1 MRLSDVR
8 MPRESRRSPV
18 LWTALVKIVAIAAI
32 MLVTL
37 PAPPALA
44 STVTIA
50 AAGDISRPSVGG
62 PPQQTADLV
71 TSLGTTAVFA
81 LGDTQYPH
89 GSLSDFQNY
98 YDASW
103 GAFKNKTYPIP
114 GNHEYETSGAS
125 GYFQYFGTGSAV
137 PIASPGYYSLNLGD
151 WHIAFLNTN
160 CTQIDCTA
168 EKTWLKNDLNAD
180 THLCDMVVYHATNL
194 KWPRVKAEQYQVDI
208 GLAASR
214 HVYERWPAENGLT
227 RFTVG
232 TGGFSL
238 GKLSSG
244 FDAGFRTYGAI
255 KMTLNTTGYDWAFL
269 DTSSNVLDQGT
280 RSCA

>member
-1 MRLSDVR
+1 MRR
-8 MPRESRRSPV
+8 
-18 LWTALVKIVAIAAI
+18 I
-32 MLVTL
+32 LVTL
-37 PAPPALA
+37 VLIATMLPFGTGTA
-44 STVTIA
+44 SAASVTIA
-50 AAGDISRPSVGG
+50 AAGDISRPSLGG

-89 GSLSDFQNY
+89 GSLSDFQNF

-151 WHIAFLNTN
+151 WHIAFLNTE
-160 CTQIDCTA
+160 CTQIDCSA
-168 EKTWLKNDLNAD
+168 EKSWLVNDLSGD
-180 THLCDMVVYHATNL
+180 THTCDMVVYHRTNL
-194 KWPRVKAEQYQVDI
+194 KWARVKSSNLGVDVA
-208 GLAASR
+208 LTASR

-255 KMTLNTTGYDWAFL
+255 EMTLNASNYSWAFVDVSGRTL
-269 DTSSNVLDQGT
+269 DSGS
-280 RSCA
+280 RACH

>member
-1 MRLSDVR
+1 LATLST
-8 MPRESRRSPV
+8 PR
-18 LWTALVKIVAIAAI
+18 
-32 MLVTL
+32 
-37 PAPPALA
+37 
-44 STVTIA
+44 
-50 AAGDISRPSVGG
+50 
-62 PPQQTADLV
+62 
-71 TSLGTTAVFA
+71 
-81 LGDTQYPH
+81 
-89 GSLSDFQNY
+89 GSLSDFQNFY
-98 YDASW
+98 EASW
-103 GAFKNKTYPIP
+103 GAFKSKTYPIP

-168 EKTWLKNDLNAD
+168 EKTWLKSDLNAD

-194 KWPRVKAEQYQVDI
+194 KWPRLKAEKYHVDI

-214 HVYERWPAENGLT
+214 HVYERWPPENGLT

-244 FDAGFRTYGAI
+244 FDAGVPNVRRDHDDVERHRIRLGVPRYEQQRPRPR
-255 KMTLNTTGYDWAFL
+255 DAFL
-269 DTSSNVLDQGT
+269 RVILVYTLLCLVPQIGSGGAA
-280 RSCA
+280 RP

>member
-1 MRLSDVR
+1 MRLLDVR

-18 LWTALVKIVAIAAI
+18 LWGALVTIVSLAVPVAG
-32 MLVTL
+32 V
-37 PAPPALA
+37 APPALA

-50 AAGDISRPSVGG
+50 AAGDISRPSLGG
-62 PPQQTADLV
+62 PTQQTADLV
-71 TSLGTTAVFA
+71 ASLGTTAVLA

-89 GSLSDFQNY
+89 GSLSDLQTY

-137 PIASPGYYSLNLGD
+137 PIAPPGYYSLNLGD

-168 EKTWLKNDLNAD
+168 EKTWLKSDLNTD

-194 KWPRVKAEQYQVDI
+194 KWPRVKAEKYQVDI

-214 HVYERWPAENGLT
+214 HVYERWPPENGLT

-244 FDAGFRTYGAI
+244 FDAGFRTYGVI
-255 KMTLNTTGYDWAFL
+255 EMTLSATGYDWAFL
-269 DTSSNVLDQGT
+269 DTSSTILDQGT
-280 RSCA
+280 RSCG

>member
-1 MRLSDVR
+1 
-8 MPRESRRSPV
+8 
-18 LWTALVKIVAIAAI
+18 

-37 PAPPALA
+37 PATVQAANLELLAPQALA

-50 AAGDISRPSVGG
+50 AAGDISRPSLGG

-89 GSLSDFQNY
+89 GSLSDFQNF

-151 WHIAFLNTN
+151 WHIAFLNTELHA
-160 CTQIDCTA
+160 DRLYGG
-168 EKTWLKNDLNAD
+168 EDLA
-180 THLCDMVVYHATNL
+180 CERSQRRHA
-194 KWPRVKAEQYQVDI
+194 P
-208 GLAASR
+208 
-214 HVYERWPAENGLT
+214 
-227 RFTVG
+227 
-232 TGGFSL
+232 
-238 GKLSSG
+238 
-244 FDAGFRTYGAI
+244 
-255 KMTLNTTGYDWAFL
+255 M
-269 DTSSNVLDQGT
+269 
-280 RSCA
+280 